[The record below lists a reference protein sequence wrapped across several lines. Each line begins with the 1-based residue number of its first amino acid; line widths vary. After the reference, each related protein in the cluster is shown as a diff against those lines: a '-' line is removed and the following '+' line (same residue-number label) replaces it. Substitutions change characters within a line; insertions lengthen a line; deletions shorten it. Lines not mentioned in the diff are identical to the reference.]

1 MPPPTQRRTTAR
13 RLAARRI
20 LAAAPLLAVPLL
32 AVPLLTVPPAAPP
45 AGPSAPA
52 ASAAPSPAPIS
63 RGRELYGISCASC
76 HGQRGEGT
84 QYGPS
89 LKGVGAASADFQL
102 STGRMPLP
110 NPRALPRRREPAFSR
125 RDIDALVSYV
135 ASFGPGPAVPAVG
148 RGNVRQGLAIYL
160 RDCAACHSSTGEGGA
175 LPAGRYAPSLTASD
189 PVQIAEAVRL
199 GPGPMPKFGRGTLSD
214 DALNSVIAYIRSIP
228 RTSGAGGWPLGG
240 VGPVTEGAIA
250 WVLGL
255 GLLVLVI
262 RALGKRAR

>member
-1 MPPPTQRRTTAR
+1 MPTQRQIIA
-13 RLAARRI
+13 
-20 LAAAPLLAVPLL
+20 
-32 AVPLLTVPPAAPP
+32 PLLTVPLLAAPLLSFAAPAVGPRPAAV
-45 AGPSAPA
+45 SAPA
-52 ASAAPSPAPIS
+52 PSPSPMG
-63 RGRELYGISCASC
+63 RGRQLYGISCASC
-76 HGQRGEGT
+76 HGQRGEGS

-89 LKGVGAASADFQL
+89 LKGVGAASADFWL

-110 NPRALPRRREPAFSR
+110 NPRALPRHGPPAFGR

-135 ASFGPGPAVPAVG
+135 ASFGPGPAIPAVG
-148 RGNVRQGLAIYL
+148 KGNVRQGLTIYL

-175 LPAGRYAPSLTASD
+175 LPAGRYAPSLTGTA

-199 GPGPMPKFGRGTLSD
+199 GPGAMPKFGRGTLSD
-214 DALNSVIAYIRSIP
+214 GALNSVIAYIRTLP

-240 VGPVTEGAIA
+240 VGPVTEGVVA

-255 GLLVLVI
+255 GVLLLVI